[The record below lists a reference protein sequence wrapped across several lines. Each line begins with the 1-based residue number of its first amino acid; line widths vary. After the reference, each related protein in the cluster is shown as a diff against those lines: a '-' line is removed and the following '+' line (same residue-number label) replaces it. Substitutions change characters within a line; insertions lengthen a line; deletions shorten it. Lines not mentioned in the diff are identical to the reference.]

1 MIVLTNIKK
10 SFGEKQVL
18 QGVTFNI
25 QLGETLAIIGKSGS
39 GKSVL
44 FKLIVGLL
52 TPDEGSIS
60 IEDKRIDEM
69 TSDELYAVRR
79 SIGYVFQNAALLD
92 SMNVYENLI
101 LGQYE
106 HGLRDEVKLKN
117 EVIENL
123 CNVGLLPD
131 INSLSDVEFQKQYS
145 LIATKKPSELSG
157 GMRKRV
163 GVARAL
169 MGSPKFIFYDEPTT
183 GLDPQTSEQIDNLIN
198 ELSHRLSETSI
209 LITHDIFSV
218 YKVAERVIMLNDGH
232 IQFNGSVAEL
242 TTSTDPIV
250 KDFIERYN

>member
-1 MIVLTNIKK
+1 
-10 SFGEKQVL
+10 
-18 QGVTFNI
+18 
-25 QLGETLAIIGKSGS
+25 
-39 GKSVL
+39 
-44 FKLIVGLL
+44 
-52 TPDEGSIS
+52 
-60 IEDKRIDEM
+60 M

-198 ELSHRLSETSI
+198 ELSHRLSATSI

>member
-157 GMRKRV
+157 GMRK
-163 GVARAL
+163 
-169 MGSPKFIFYDEPTT
+169 
-183 GLDPQTSEQIDNLIN
+183 
-198 ELSHRLSETSI
+198 EL
-209 LITHDIFSV
+209 
-218 YKVAERVIMLNDGH
+218 
-232 IQFNGSVAEL
+232 EL
-242 TTSTDPIV
+242 Q
-250 KDFIERYN
+250 EH